1 MMARP
6 GAGADEKG
14 GSDMAVAS
22 EEILGSFHGD
32 EDFPIEWD
40 EGEKELFWI
49 FDDLHCPNPLSPLFF
64 DIGGW
69 WLSCDHMFRRFGTPF
84 ACDWIAK
91 SINGYLYT
99 AAVPADASIHSEATE
114 YNSRYVPRVPR
125 DPAHAEKIG
134 AYLGWALPHYAE
146 NFLDWWRDRLRP
158 EIERNFEYL
167 DGYDMAAASLVELA
181 VLLEDAIDIHDRHWK
196 IHWMLNF
203 AQFSST
209 VGLNAT
215 IGEIK
220 GEVDPNLG
228 GRLQSSVDDRN
239 WDSIEALWQMKEEIK
254 GDKELDDAFR
264 NRGETAKD
272 VLGALEGS
280 ERGQRFLAERIE
292 PYQQEF
298 GYRAIW
304 SHEFAFPTW
313 KETKTPTIEALR
325 GYVETDYD
333 YPATIAGVKEDL
345 EAAVGDLM
353 DGVPEGEHRER
364 LQAALDLSLRMNPL
378 TPDHHFY
385 IDQGTNARLRI
396 IAVAI
401 GRKLVEAGLLD
412 DPEDVIYLGYNELR
426 VFMANPDSLDARSV
440 VSERRDA
447 REQAYTIR
455 PREWVGTATQTA
467 LDFPYNALWGFPEK
481 FYRDPPQT
489 TGDLRGLAASPGIAE
504 GTARYVASLD
514 DFDQVQK
521 GEILICQMTNPAWV
535 VLFTKISGLVT
546 DAGGT
551 VSHPAVVAREFGIPA
566 VVGTSN
572 ATERIKTGDRVRV
585 NGATGVVEI
594 LA

>member
-1 MMARP
+1 
-6 GAGADEKG
+6 
-14 GSDMAVAS
+14 MAVAS

-32 EDFPIEWD
+32 DDFPIEWD

-69 WLSCDHMFRRFGTPF
+69 WLTCDHMFRRFGTPF

-99 AAVPADASIHSEATE
+99 AAVPADASIHAEATE

-167 DGYDMAAASLVELA
+167 DGYDMEGASLVEVA

-228 GRLQSSVDDRN
+228 GRLQSSIDDRN
-239 WDSIEALWQMKEEIK
+239 WDSIEGLWQMKEEIK

-264 NRGETAKD
+264 HRGETAKD

-280 ERGQRFLAERIE
+280 ERGRQFLTERVE

-298 GYRAIW
+298 GYHAIW

-333 YPATIAGVKEDL
+333 YPATIAAVKEDL
-345 EAAVGDLM
+345 EAAVAELM
-353 DGVPEGEHRER
+353 NGVEGEDRER

-412 DPEDVIYLGYNELR
+412 DPEDVIYLKYNELR
-426 VFMANPDSLDARSV
+426 VFMANPDSIDARSL
-440 VSERRDA
+440 VSDRRDEHE
-447 REQAYTIR
+447 RAYTIR

-481 FYRDPPQT
+481 FYREAPKT
-489 TGDLRGLAASPGIAE
+489 TGDLQGLAASPGIAE
-504 GTARYVASLD
+504 GTARYVGSLD

-535 VLFTKISGLVT
+535 VLFTKIAGLVT
-546 DAGGT
+546 DAGGA

>member
-1 MMARP
+1 
-6 GAGADEKG
+6 
-14 GSDMAVAS
+14 MAVAS

-32 EDFPIEWD
+32 DDFPIEWD

-69 WLSCDHMFRRFGTPF
+69 WLTCDHMFRRFGTPF

-99 AAVPADASIHSEATE
+99 AAVPADASIHAEATE

-167 DGYDMAAASLVELA
+167 DGYDMEGASLVELA

-228 GRLQSSVDDRN
+228 GRLQSSIDDRN
-239 WDSIEALWQMKEEIK
+239 WDSIEGLWQMKEEIK

-264 NRGETAKD
+264 HRGETAKD

-280 ERGQRFLAERIE
+280 ERGRQFLTERVE

-298 GYRAIW
+298 GYHAIW

-333 YPATIAGVKEDL
+333 YPATIAAVKEDL
-345 EAAVGDLM
+345 EAAVAELM
-353 DGVPEGEHRER
+353 EGVEGEDRER

-401 GRKLVEAGLLD
+401 GRKLVEAGHLD
-412 DPEDVIYLGYNELR
+412 DPEDVIYLKYNELR
-426 VFMANPDSLDARSV
+426 VFMANPDSIDARSL
-440 VSERRDA
+440 VSDRRD
-447 REQAYTIR
+447 EHEHAYTIR

-481 FYRDPPQT
+481 FYREAPKT
-489 TGDLRGLAASPGIAE
+489 TGDLQGLAASPGIAE
-504 GTARYVASLD
+504 GTARYVGSLD

-535 VLFTKISGLVT
+535 VLFTKIAGLVT
-546 DAGGT
+546 DAGGA

>member
-1 MMARP
+1 
-6 GAGADEKG
+6 
-14 GSDMAVAS
+14 MAVAS

-32 EDFPIEWD
+32 EDFPIEWE

-69 WLSCDHMFRRFGTPF
+69 WLTCDHMFRRFGTPF

-99 AAVPADASIHSEATE
+99 AAVPADSSIHAEATE

-167 DGYDMAAASLVELA
+167 DGYDMEGASLVELA

-239 WDSIEALWQMKEEIK
+239 WDSIEGLWQMKEEIK
-254 GDKELDDAFR
+254 ADKELDDAFR
-264 NRGETAKD
+264 HRGETAKD

-280 ERGQRFLAERIE
+280 ERGRQFLAERVE

-298 GYRAIW
+298 GYHSIW
-304 SHEFAFPTW
+304 SHEFSFPTW

-333 YPATIAGVKEDL
+333 YPATIAAVKEDL
-345 EAAVGDLM
+345 GAAVAELM
-353 DGVPEGEHRER
+353 DGVEGEDRER

-401 GRKLVEAGLLD
+401 GRKLVEAGHLD
-412 DPEDVIYLGYNELR
+412 DPEDVIYLKYNELR
-426 VFMANPDSLDARSV
+426 VFMANPDSIDARSL
-440 VSERRDA
+440 VSDRRDE
-447 REQAYTIR
+447 RERAYTIR

-481 FYRDPPQT
+481 FYREAPKT
-489 TGDLRGLAASPGIAE
+489 TGDLQGLAASPGIAE
-504 GTARYVASLD
+504 GTARYVGSLD

-535 VLFTKISGLVT
+535 VLFTKIGGLVT
-546 DAGGT
+546 DAGGA

-572 ATERIKTGDRVRV
+572 ATDRIKTGDRVRV